1 MITSGLSFTPAS
13 KGSSVTRWEVFFA
26 EALGGLLASVSI
38 KDAAKVNVQD
48 NAVAAAE
55 AIADKAETVAEGK
68 P

>member
-1 MITSGLSFTPAS
+1 M
-13 KGSSVTRWEVFFA
+13 TRWEVFFA